1 MTYRLS
7 KSEKRTLKMSSANTT
22 STAFNTWIYRG
33 VTALALIGFIIMSV
47 SITTAFIVGDF
58 FQEGSALLSLAW
70 GKVSLID
77 VYIGFIIFC
86 GWIIYREQSVG
97 RSLIWVILMMIF
109 GNMTACLYI
118 LIALRQSRGNWSR
131 FWLGDRVEAT

>member
-22 STAFNTWIYRG
+22 STAFNTWVYRG
-33 VTALALIGFIIMSV
+33 VTALALIGFIIMLV

-97 RSLIWVILMMIF
+97 RSLIWVIFMMIF
-109 GNMTACLYI
+109 GNMTACLYV
-118 LIALRQSRGNWSR
+118 LIALRQSRGDWSR
-131 FWLGDRVEAT
+131 FWLGDRGKPV